1 MSRTY
6 RSQASL
12 NRPPPT
18 SATKDRANK
27 RCERTEAMAAAD
39 WELSIQLKLGYNAAK
54 SISDY
59 NLQASVLR
67 VIVAAQ
73 QLQLENNKHFGPNRQ
88 IG

>member
-1 MSRTY
+1 
-6 RSQASL
+6 
-12 NRPPPT
+12 
-18 SATKDRANK
+18 
-27 RCERTEAMAAAD
+27 MAAAD